1 MNTSHK
7 NGGASCVAVL
17 LSLVAIFT
25 TASCSSPPVVDTS
38 GRMHGTVTH
47 VVDGDTLKVKLGS
60 RSETIRLIGVDTPE
74 TKHPTKPIECWG
86 PEASTHTQSLL
97 PPGTDVVV
105 VRDEEARDKYGR
117 LLAYVTRTS
126 DNLFINLDLISG
138 GWANTLSIEPN
149 TAYAQ
154 AFDDAASTAQRLQ
167 LGLWAHC
174 RR

>member
-1 MNTSHK
+1 MNTFTK

-17 LSLVAIFT
+17 LSIA
-25 TASCSSPPVVDTS
+25 TAFIASSCSSPPVVDTA
-38 GRMHGTVTH
+38 GRIHGTVTH
-47 VVDGDTLKVKLGS
+47 VVDGDTIKVKLGS
-60 RSETIRLIGVDTPE
+60 HTETIRLIGVDTPE
-74 TKHPTKPIECWG
+74 TKHPTKPVECWG
-86 PEASTHTQSLL
+86 PEASAHTQSLL
-97 PPGTDVVV
+97 PAGADVVV

-117 LLAYVTRTS
+117 LLAYVTRTA
-126 DNLFINLDLISG
+126 DNLFVNLDLISG
-138 GWANTLSIEPN
+138 GWADTLSIEPN

>member
-1 MNTSHK
+1 MNTSRK

-17 LSLVAIFT
+17 LFIVATFT
-25 TASCSSPPVVDTS
+25 TASCSSAPVVDTS
-38 GRMHGTVTH
+38 GRMHGTVTQ
-47 VVDGDTLKVKLGS
+47 VVDGDTIKVKLGS
-60 RSETIRLIGVDTPE
+60 RTETIRLIGVDTPE

-86 PEASTHTQSLL
+86 PEASAHTQSLL
-97 PPGTDVVV
+97 PSGTDVVV

-154 AFDDAASTAQRLQ
+154 AFSDAANTAQRLQ
-167 LGLWAHC
+167 LGLWAQC

>member
-1 MNTSHK
+1 MNTINK
-7 NGGASCVAVL
+7 NGGATCVAVL
-17 LSLVAIFT
+17 LCFATLFA
-25 TASCSSPPVVDTS
+25 TAACSSQPTIDAS
-38 GRMHGTVTH
+38 GRMHGTVER
-47 VVDGDTLKVKLGS
+47 VVDGDTVKVKLGS
-60 RSETIRLIGVDTPE
+60 HVETIRLIGVNTPE

-86 PEASTHTQSLL
+86 PEASAHTHALL

-117 LLAYVTRTS
+117 LLAYLTRTS
-126 DNLFINLDLISG
+126 DNLFINLDLASG
-138 GWANTLSIEPN
+138 GWADTLSIEPN

-154 AFDDAASTAQRLQ
+154 AFSDAVATAQRLQ